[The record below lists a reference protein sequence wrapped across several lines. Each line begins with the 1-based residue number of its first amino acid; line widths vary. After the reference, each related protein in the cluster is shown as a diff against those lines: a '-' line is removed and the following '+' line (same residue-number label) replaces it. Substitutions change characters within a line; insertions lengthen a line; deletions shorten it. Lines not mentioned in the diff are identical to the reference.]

1 MTYGVQLPDGRT
13 IGFDESTPLET
24 AQQIVRRDFPEAF
37 QKKSGVGAE
46 FKEGLASLLG
56 STKTALTA
64 PFDAKGVAKQSLLEE
79 QARGA
84 EFESG
89 VSLDKLKKAY
99 ADYGLLGGAG
109 EAFRQV
115 PLAVSGQ
122 LPQLGASL
130 GAARLGAMA
139 GSAIMPG
146 VGTVIGGGLGAL
158 GASFAPQAGQFITRQ
173 AEEQQRAGQ
182 EIDPSLAKAYGA
194 AVPAA
199 AIDVAA
205 NYFTL
210 GKGLVG
216 KILGRSEEQ
225 IAAGVAKNAAKYE
238 ADLVRAAEA
247 KLIPTVAKGA
257 ARGLTEIP
265 GEVAQQILE
274 RAQAGLPLFTEDA
287 IKEYGESAYQAAL
300 VGPAFGAI
308 ASPIDRAGA
317 RSELDTMRA
326 GQRAAQRKEE
336 LAKETEYK
344 ASPEYVA
351 DLTGRRDK
359 LQEEMSLLE
368 PILKAKPTTDEEKQL
383 KREASAR
390 MRDYKIEMQDI
401 VSQLREAAPETKGLP
416 ETLEQRIWRERIAKQ
431 TAPIA
436 QEREMVTD
444 EFGNIVPGL
453 KKEAATAGRELTPK
467 EKSVADRAMLDLK
480 KLQEAEAKRQLNEQE
495 KAHKAFL
502 QQQIDEIISTSD
514 FAKQYVYARLDT
526 GNEGYR
532 VTGESAGRYT
542 PEEGIPLDV
551 SEPGFIRQ
559 KGLEQVLRAKGQ
571 TIKPEERKKFEQNI
585 DSGYLTRDLKG
596 VLGLGANKELGQ
608 TAHDL
613 KVLEDAQEAL
623 PVLQERMRAFR
634 DQNKEVLNKELFDK
648 SGAPTID
655 YRRAIAAQTVY
666 GELERL
672 VNIAKDT
679 ISKNKDAQ
687 IVSQGL
693 AEAKRKLPKEI
704 DLVEKGLKPDDYQII
719 IDQQLDI
726 QQRAYDN
733 LRIALDDLADG
744 EFIGSGVKPKVKY
757 DKKGNLVG
765 EDAKELKQKYDSLAP
780 AYKNIY
786 PTFESYYQEKASVA
800 ANTKETLIEKL
811 QKAKQEYIEASL
823 KQAAAYRLHKNL
835 DPLTEGEVKDVAEK
849 MDAELSDAIARGQLK
864 PAEYKA
870 VQEGKA
876 RPIYEEVL
884 VPAQMRAGKIVRPAY
899 TSRKLVGFE
908 GLEQV
913 DLFDAEQGYT
923 SRDSALGSV
932 GLDFG
937 PRLPANLVKQ
947 MRGSGIGSKATGA
960 PSERMTG
967 FEGKALPGIVEH
979 RGYVQDRLSSL
990 KVGLMRVP
998 QYTEKIGA
1006 GPKSKVVPEK
1016 RTLFLE
1022 KTKGEPVTNK
1032 EGKVVGYKETEKE
1045 ESSIKRTMRILESA
1059 KSVGRSLENKR
1070 GMPRDVGRTFMRA
1083 ADFISA
1089 QMQAGKDADTTQLDK
1104 ILELVDEQLYRFKR
1118 GQDTTRKYI
1127 AETNDDLNAL
1137 LDKYEAAE
1145 EGKQGEL
1152 FMQSKKMANRQLA
1165 EIKSELDE
1173 LGPVS
1178 DFKDLRERFD
1188 IKRRMKETEEWI
1200 AKFHGPS
1207 GMGRSVLASAIKT
1220 KPNLSGRPE
1229 YSQYATA
1236 QWWKQESENLAE
1248 AMAAFEKEQSD
1259 MELRMG
1265 YLEQY
1270 KDALRQLERLDA
1282 DYRYASIPGFLLG
1295 KNLRTEDQEQRRNEY
1310 LTIRSKFTTLMK
1322 DILGILQTNTV
1333 VPTRESNYAVLIKDA
1348 TAELEEVLKAK
1359 FAHHELILE
1368 SLKTAPARYLHAYRM
1383 RKAAEAK
1390 LSEYKLRLAQ
1400 LQSKE
1405 FVGKKPVKDER
1416 EEVLAAQKE
1425 AEKLFK
1431 YSDNTLKS
1439 IKEAL
1444 DKDAVIKAVNKD
1456 PDVVW
1461 ARQKLDMLLKK
1472 MGKPLKPTQALTEEG
1487 KRLRDERV
1495 AEEKNVAE
1503 RIKTANDALAQ
1514 IAKIDKELSK
1524 TTVSQK
1530 PLAFIQK
1537 ERAAN
1542 LAVITDEAVVDLISD
1557 KIVRLEAQQRAA
1569 NAGVV
1574 PKDAK
1579 TTKAE
1584 KAAPIYKDMQS
1595 IVAELTAFTY
1605 KKNDKTGIVERV
1617 AVEVNKPIEI
1627 VVNADGTPKQLNK
1640 QQQKSLEKAKK
1651 DLDAAY
1657 KKLELAKSAQLQLAA
1672 AAMRYVETTIGK
1684 PTTEIEGDKQE
1695 AFMLL
1700 YGNLEKKRDQY
1711 QEAVY
1716 ALNKEK
1722 APKEI
1727 VDAVEKQKQAINNM
1741 MERLKKRGPNTEG
1754 LPSLENVKDAEDFI
1768 STMRARAEIKGALES
1783 AANTR
1788 ISLQELE
1795 DINKVLEEQ
1804 AKIADKLKNPDRARE
1819 LRAEA
1824 KQNQSLI
1831 DAEKA
1836 LISKGNNPEKAVRKH
1851 ALRTG
1856 HNSNFKTAERTAR
1869 GEIYASREGS
1879 KKQILTPLGQELKN
1893 KFGDKWDLERTNY
1906 IKRRTAEE
1914 FNRLSIAESKYSNDS
1929 DFDDTVMRVA
1939 AGESGGIDI
1948 AEANNYINNMLKK
1961 QGFNPT
1967 RRAVTGAM
1975 GAFMLPIKIPSIAG
1989 INADFKQ
1996 MIARNAMSGL
2006 ALPLASDITFNNNF
2020 SERYGSF
2027 WPDAMGDL
2035 EHRADKI
2042 TGGVLSLIENTYN
2055 SLVTD
2060 SKNDSRFKD
2069 HDKAVDFHDAFNDK
2083 IYTAL
2088 RKLYKPFAHKEWS
2101 GYANS
2106 QKDFNFI
2113 VDEMLNVDRGQL
2125 GNEWQSAHSALY
2137 VNDPTEYAALVTEAY
2152 TSALRAVGVNP
2163 QKAVEQIEES
2173 KAKVVTLASGVKF
2186 LYAETASQAPTEF
2199 LLAVSRKGLDLDKV
2213 RGGVMPDGTVVVIGD
2228 THNSIAD
2235 LQETISHEILGHY
2248 AIDTLLGPDG
2258 MKALVKKAFSAG
2270 KEGVYKLAAELGVYD
2285 DVAQAAVAGKT
2296 AGMSENEINTLMIR
2310 EMLAHVAERPLPS
2323 KLSQALKDFIKMVV
2337 AAVRNFFRSGGLDVS
2352 SELSTQEV
2360 FKIIREAKKQY
2371 DSGRLGAYKTIDG
2384 DVVFRDTRRFGSSV
2398 SQNSI
2403 DTFDKLYAKKKT
2415 LWDSILANVT
2425 GMSGRIQWFDN
2436 LAGFEHILGEAEK
2449 KGQLTS
2455 EDALN
2460 ANYFMRLHGQRL
2472 NLTSQFATHGVSQLA
2487 KNEAGE
2493 LDLIERPDAANLVN
2507 VSKILERAKALGS
2520 PKVVN
2525 QFFQTYLVAKRVK
2538 NVGLKALNVDLK
2550 ITEQDL
2556 KNVINDVEA
2565 AKVTGIFEEAA
2576 AEYAKYNKALIDFA
2590 VKTGAIPKEEGA
2602 RLTRNNDYVPF
2613 YRVKN
2618 GYAELVVAGEHAI
2631 MIGRL
2636 KDQPYLHELVGD
2648 KEMLVDFETSAFQN
2662 TGILVDLAM
2671 RNMATTTLM
2680 RTLEKAGG
2688 KDRIATRVNAAKALG
2703 PDIVRGKVD
2712 GYEAAWRINTK
2723 DTGFEDIPVE
2733 LLVKG
2738 LEGIKT
2744 TLPVAVKAMG
2754 LPSRFLR
2761 TMITRTPTYV
2771 VNQIVKDS
2779 TAMWLYS
2786 GADIKPVLS
2795 ATKELGTMLTG
2806 KNLTEK
2812 KLQASGIEGGQLFTG
2827 MPEDMGKIMLQIM
2840 GGKSTMQELFVKADR
2855 LAMKADAATR
2865 VAMYNAYVQKGMSPM
2880 RAKLAVLEAL
2890 NFNKRGLSPTIHML
2904 STLVPFMNTQ
2914 IQGLDVLAKAFRGKL
2929 TLGQQKDLR
2938 AKLWRR
2944 GTALGLFTIAYA
2956 ALMSDD
2962 EAYKNADPWTKY
2974 TSWFIR
2980 VPFFDEPIKVP
2991 APFEFGYVFKA
3002 LPEAVYN
3009 IAFKDEKLSNVLK
3022 FYRQAAINSVPI
3034 SVPQAIKPAIEA
3046 FTGTSFYTGQGI
3058 ESAREKSMLPGFRE
3072 RNNTTEVAKLV
3083 ASIAPETLS
3092 PVMLDHLTRGY
3103 GGGLGIALASVLNPF
3118 LAPTS
3123 DVVAPEKTSSQ
3134 LPLIGGFFQPNDAP
3148 GIINAA
3154 YEISNRAQQA
3164 SKTFNDLVNSGQ
3176 KEKAT
3181 AFLNKFKNEI
3191 VMQEAAGSLVRE
3203 MGELSAVERLIARGE
3218 VKLSASEKTAK
3229 LKEIRAAKIKL
3240 ADAFAKGYEKVSER
3254 V

>member
-46 FKEGLASLLG
+46 FKEGLASLIG
-56 STKTALTA
+56 SSKTALTA
-64 PFDAKGVAKQSLLEE
+64 PFDPKEAAKRGLLEE

-109 EAFRQV
+109 ELTRQI
-115 PLAVSGQ
+115 PLAVAGQ
-122 LPQLGASL
+122 LPQLGTSL
-130 GAARLGAMA
+130 AGARLGAMA
-139 GSAIMPG
+139 GSPFG
-146 VGTVIGGGLGAL
+146 PLGTVVGGGLGAL

-173 AEEQQRAGQ
+173 AQEQEAAGQ
-182 EIDPSLAKAYGA
+182 PIDPSLAKAYGYA
-194 AVPAA
+194 LPAA
-199 AIDVAA
+199 GIDVAA

-238 ADLVRAAEA
+238 ADLVKAAEA

-287 IKEYGESAYQAAL
+287 IKEYGESAYQAGL

-308 ASPIDRAGA
+308 ASPIDRAGS
-317 RSELDTMRA
+317 RSELDTLRA
-326 GQRAAQRKEE
+326 GQRATQRKEE
-336 LAKETEYK
+336 LAKEQEYK

-351 DLTGRRDK
+351 NLTGRRDQ

-368 PILKAKPTTDEEKQL
+368 PILKAKPATDEEKQL
-383 KREASAR
+383 KYEARAR

-416 ETLEQRIWRERIAKQ
+416 ETLDQRVWRERIAKQ

-436 QEREMVTD
+436 EEREMVTD

-453 KKEAATAGRELTPK
+453 KKEAATAGRELTLK
-467 EKSVADRAMLDLK
+467 EKAVADRAMLDLK

-495 KAHKAFL
+495 KAQKAFL
-502 QQQIDEIISTSD
+502 QQQIDEIRSTSD
-514 FAKQYVYARLDT
+514 FAKQYVDARLVT
-526 GNEGYR
+526 GDEGYK
-532 VTGESAGRYT
+532 VTGESAGRYE
-542 PEEGIPLDV
+542 PKEGIPLDV

-571 TIKPEERKKFEQNI
+571 TIKPEERVKFEQNI
-585 DSGYLTRDLKG
+585 DAGYITRDLKG
-596 VLGLGANKELGQ
+596 VLGLGADKELGQ

-634 DQNKEVLNKELFDK
+634 DQNKEVLNKDLFDK
-648 SGAPTID
+648 NGVPTAE
-655 YRRAIAAQTVY
+655 YNRAIAAQTVY

-672 VNIAKDT
+672 ANIAKDT

-704 DLVEKGLKPDDYQII
+704 NLVEKGLKPDDYQTI

-744 EFIGSGVKPKVKY
+744 EFIGSGVKPKIKY
-757 DKKGNLVG
+757 DKKGNIVG
-765 EDAKELKQKYDSLAP
+765 EDAKELKQKYDALSP

-876 RPIYEEVL
+876 KPIYEEVL

-979 RGYVQDRLSSL
+979 RGYVQDKLSSL

-998 QYTEKIGA
+998 QYTKEMGE
-1006 GPKSKVVPEK
+1006 GPKTKITPEK
-1016 RTLFLE
+1016 KTLFLE
-1022 KTKGEPVTNK
+1022 KTE
-1032 EGKVVGYKETEKE
+1032 EKAKP
-1045 ESSIKRTMRILESA
+1045 ESSVKRTMRILEDA

-1152 FMQSKKMANRQLA
+1152 FMQSKKMANRQLD

-1259 MELRMG
+1259 MELRRG

-1310 LTIRSKFTTLMK
+1310 LTIRNKFTTLMK
-1322 DILGILQTNTV
+1322 DILGILQTKTV
-1333 VPTRESNYAVLIKDA
+1333 VPTKESNYAILIKDA
-1348 TAELEEVLKAK
+1348 TAELEETLKGR
-1359 FAHHELILE
+1359 FAHYELYMEAI
-1368 SLKTAPARYLHAYRM
+1368 KTAPARYLHAYRM

-1405 FVGKKPVKDER
+1405 FVNEPASKKER

-1425 AEKLFK
+1425 ANKLFK
-1431 YSDNTLKS
+1431 YSDETLKS
-1439 IKEAL
+1439 IKQAL

-1461 ARQKLDMLLKK
+1461 AREKLDMLLKK
-1472 MGKPLKPTQALTEEG
+1472 MGKPTKETQPVLTEEG

-1495 AEEKNVAE
+1495 AAEKNVVE
-1503 RIKTANDALAQ
+1503 RVKAANDAMAQ
-1514 IAKIDKELSK
+1514 IAKLDKELSK
-1524 TTVSQK
+1524 TVVSQK

-1537 ERAAN
+1537 ERASNA
-1542 LAVITDEAVVDLISD
+1542 AVDAYQTKVSDFEARIKELEAVKSPN
-1557 KIVRLEAQQRAA
+1557 AQQ
-1569 NAGVV
+1569 
-1574 PKDAK
+1574 
-1579 TTKAE
+1579 T
-1584 KAAPIYKDMQS
+1584 
-1595 IVAELTAFTY
+1595 
-1605 KKNDKTGIVERV
+1605 
-1617 AVEVNKPIEI
+1617 
-1627 VVNADGTPKQLNK
+1627 
-1640 QQQKSLEKAKK
+1640 KSLAKARRDLETANK
-1651 DLDAAY
+1651 DLDI
-1657 KKLELAKSAQLQLAA
+1657 AKSAQLQLAA
-1672 AAMRYVETTIGK
+1672 AAMRYVETTIAK
-1684 PTTEIEGDKQE
+1684 PAGQFEEDKQE
-1695 AFMLL
+1695 AFLL
-1700 YGNLEKKRDQY
+1700 LINNLENKRDQY
-1711 QEAVY
+1711 QEQIY
-1716 ALNKEK
+1716 KLNKEK
-1722 APKEI
+1722 TDKDLVA
-1727 VDAVEKQKQAINNM
+1727 AVEKQKQAINGM
-1741 MERLKKRGPNTEG
+1741 IERLKKRGPKTEG
-1754 LPSLENVKDAEDFI
+1754 LPSLESIKDAEDFI
-1768 STMRARAEIKGALES
+1768 STMRARAEIKGALAS

-1788 ISLQELE
+1788 MSLQELE
-1795 DINKVLEEQ
+1795 NINKVLEEQ
-1804 AKIADKLKNPDRARE
+1804 AKIADKFKNPDRARE

-1856 HNSNFKTAERTAR
+1856 HTGTYGLASKLARKEIYEKGGALTALGQTKTQAEREAY
-1869 GEIYASREGS
+1869 IKS
-1879 KKQILTPLGQELKN
+1879 
-1893 KFGDKWDLERTNY
+1893 RTNAKY
-1906 IKRRTAEE
+1906 TELTLE
-1914 FNRLSIAESKYSNDS
+1914 QSKFANDS

-1967 RRAVTGAM
+1967 RRAVTGAI

-1996 MIARNAMSGL
+1996 MIARRALSGL
-2006 ALPLASDITFNNNF
+2006 ALPLASDSTFTDNF
-2020 SERYGSF
+2020 FERHGSL

-2042 TGGVLSLIENTYN
+2042 TGSVLSLVENTYG
-2055 SLVTD
+2055 SLVTEN
-2060 SKNDSRFKD
+2060 KNDFKFKD
-2069 HDKAVDFHDAFNDK
+2069 HSKAATFQETFDDK
-2083 IYTAL
+2083 IYKAL
-2088 RKLYKPFAHKEWS
+2088 RKLYKPFAHKEYS
-2101 GYANS
+2101 GYADS
-2106 QKDFNFI
+2106 QKDFSFI
-2113 VDEMLNVDRGQL
+2113 VEEMMYTDRGQL
-2125 GNEWQSAHSALY
+2125 GNEWQNAHSALY

-2163 QKAVEQIEES
+2163 QKAVEQIDNA
-2173 KAKVVTLASGVKF
+2173 KAKTVMLASGVKF

-2213 RGGVMPDGTVVVIGD
+2213 RGGVMPDGAVVVIGD

-2296 AGMSENEINTLMIR
+2296 AGMSENEINTLMVR

-2337 AAVRNFFRSGGLDVS
+2337 AAVRNFFRSNGLDVS

-2371 DSGRLGAYKTIDG
+2371 DSGRLGAYKTING
-2384 DVVFRDTRRFGSSV
+2384 DVVFRDTRQFGSSV

-2403 DTFDKLYAKKKT
+2403 DTFDKMYVKKKT
-2415 LWDSILANVT
+2415 LLDHILANVT

-2487 KNEAGE
+2487 KNKAGE

-2538 NVGLKALNVDLK
+2538 RVGLKALNVDLK

-2556 KNVINDVEA
+2556 KNVVNDVAA
-2565 AKVTGIFEEAA
+2565 AKVTDIFEEAA
-2576 AEYAKYNKALIDFA
+2576 TEYAKYNKALIDFA

-2688 KDRIATRVNAAKALG
+2688 KDRIATRVSAAKALG
-2703 PDIVRGKVD
+2703 PDIIRGKVD

-2744 TLPVAVKAMG
+2744 TLPVFVKAMG

-2840 GGKSTMQELFVKADR
+2840 GGKNTMQEIFVKADR

-2865 VAMYNAYVQKGMSPM
+2865 VAMYNAYIQKGMSPM

-2944 GTALGLFTIAYA
+2944 GTALGLFTLAYT

-2980 VPFFDEPIKVP
+2980 VPFFDEPLKVP

-3009 IAFKDEKLSNVLK
+3009 LAFKDEKLSNVLK
-3022 FYRQAAINSVPI
+3022 FYRQAAINTVPI
-3034 SVPQAIKPAIEA
+3034 STPQALKPAFEA
-3046 FTGTSFYTGQGI
+3046 YTGTSFYTGQGI
-3058 ESAREKSMLPGFRE
+3058 ESAREKGMLPGFRE

-3203 MGELSAVERLIARGE
+3203 MGELSALERLITRGE
-3218 VKLSASEKTAK
+3218 MKLSASEKTAK

-3240 ADAFAKGYEKVSER
+3240 ADAFAKGYEKISASG
-3254 V
+3254 